1 MKTVTMAPT
10 PSAPAPALS
19 LDSLLAQAVSR
30 HQSGD
35 MTGAAALYRL
45 ALMHQPHHPDAL
57 HLLGVAMGAQGE
69 LDGAARQIGRAI
81 AVDPQMV
88 NAHFNLG
95 NQLMRAERYE
105 EAVTAYR
112 RLLALQPDHQSGATM
127 LRAAFHKAMETVWRN
142 CPLED
147 EDDIVIYQHNPGLG
161 DNLLYSTLPEMFAK
175 RGKRVWI
182 SDQNRA
188 RNPEIHDLVWGHNP
202 YISGV
207 SSGPGKAGMAQM
219 LGGFETH
226 SHILNWL
233 TRIEVL
239 HGLPA
244 THDLP
249 RIYYRPTPHP
259 ILSGRVLVDL
269 SSTTIR
275 YPPDAMQ
282 WFLRF
287 TCERF
292 HYDWRQLVQ
301 LRFSAKNVS
310 EDNAGLDDIPSHT
323 IGSIYEL
330 CDALAGAQAFITVH
344 SGANS
349 LAAAIKGDNPT
360 PAIHCAVDAA
370 HYNQKCYIWRN
381 VDYTIVES
389 QPKE

>member
-1 MKTVTMAPT
+1 MKTALMASSDPDT
-10 PSAPAPALS
+10 
-19 LDSLLAQAVSR
+19 LLAQAVAH

-35 MTGAAALYRL
+35 ITAAAALYRA
-45 ALMHQPHHPDAL
+45 ALVWNPHHPDAL
-57 HLLGVAMGAQGE
+57 HLLGVALGGQG
-69 LDGAARQIGRAI
+69 LRDDASRQIGRSI
-81 AVDPQMV
+81 TINPGLVD
-88 NAHFNLG
+88 AHFNLG
-95 NQLMRAERYE
+95 NQLMRGERHG
-105 EAVTAYR
+105 EAVEAYR
-112 RLLALQPDHQSGATM
+112 RLLDLAPGHEAGLKM
-127 LRAAFHKAMETVWRN
+127 LRAAFHKAMETVWQDS
-142 CPLED
+142 PLDED
-147 EDDIVIYQHNPGLG
+147 EDIVLYQHNPGLG

-175 RGKRVWI
+175 RGKRVWV
-182 SDQNRA
+182 SDMNRV
-188 RNPEIHDLVWGHNP
+188 RNPEIHDLVWGLNP
-202 YISGV
+202 YISGI
-207 SSGPGKAGMAQM
+207 STGPGKAGMAQM
-219 LGGFETH
+219 VRRFQTH

-249 RIYYRPTPHP
+249 RVYYQPKPHP
-259 ILSGRVLVDL
+259 TLAGRILVDL

-275 YPPDAMQ
+275 YPAEAMR

-292 HYDWRQLVQ
+292 HYHPSQLVQ
-301 LRFSAKNVS
+301 LRFAAKGVS
-310 EDNAGLDDIPSHT
+310 EDNAGLDGIPSHT
-323 IGSIYEL
+323 ITSIYEL

-349 LAAAIKGDNPT
+349 LAAAIKADNPG

-389 QPKE
+389 LA